1 LAIKELVAEK
11 MRAAATRLT
20 VAPRDFYDLGYLIRT
35 GFNFNDKELLDLFK
49 RKLSEDKFDG
59 NLKKYRTNMGRSE
72 KEISDMNSRIEAELL
87 DVLTLG
93 ERKSFSMDKTL
104 KELNKIFSNIE

>member
-1 LAIKELVAEK
+1 
-11 MRAAATRLT
+11 
-20 VAPRDFYDLGYLIRT
+20 
-35 GFNFNDKELLDLFK
+35 
-49 RKLSEDKFDG
+49 
-59 NLKKYRTNMGRSE
+59 MGRSE